1 MAFEHLGRTGT
12 LWLMNKIKSALT
24 AKVDKVEGKG
34 LSTNDLTA
42 ALKSTY
48 DTAVSD
54 VATLKKQGG
63 EPNKID
69 IISVNGAALTPD
81 SNKKVD
87 IVVPTTATIKTQIEA
102 YKYQTS
108 GQVESAISAKGY
120 QTSEQ
125 VESAITTK
133 GYQTSAQVESAITT
147 KGYQTSAQVESAI
160 TTKGYQ
166 TAANVESAITAK
178 GYQTSAQ
185 VQSAIN
191 SALSGVTSIDL
202 QVVKSLPTTGEK
214 GVIYLVAHTHTDTG
228 DLYDEFVWVESTKT
242 FEKIGNTDV
251 DLSAYVK
258 STDITDI
265 SETDLATM
273 WNS

>member
-12 LWLMNKIKSALT
+12 LWLMNKIKSALA

-108 GQVESAISAKGY
+108 AQVESAIS
-120 QTSEQ
+120 
-125 VESAITTK
+125 
-133 GYQTSAQVESAITT
+133 
-147 KGYQTSAQVESAI
+147 
-160 TTKGYQ
+160 
-166 TAANVESAITAK
+166 AK

-191 SALSGVTSIDL
+191 SALSGVTGIDL
-202 QVVKSLPTTGEK
+202 QVVKSLPTTGKK
-214 GVIYLVAHTHTDTG
+214 GVIYLIAHTHTDTE
-228 DLYDEFVWVESTKT
+228 DIYDEFVWVESTKT

-258 STDITDI
+258 SADITDI

>member
-1 MAFEHLGRTGT
+1 MAFEHLGRTGV
-12 LWLMNKIKSALT
+12 LWLMNKVKSALAT
-24 AKVDKVEGKG
+24 KVDKVEGKG

-63 EPNKID
+63 EPNKIAS
-69 IISVNGAALTPD
+69 ISVNGTAVTPD
-81 SNKKVD
+81 SAKNVNLT
-87 IVVPTTATIKTQIEA
+87 VPTTAGIKSQIEA
-102 YKYQTS
+102 YK
-108 GQVESAISAKGY
+108 
-120 QTSEQ
+120 
-125 VESAITTK
+125 
-133 GYQTSAQVESAITT
+133 YQTSAQVESAITR
-147 KGYQTSAQVESAI
+147 
-160 TTKGYQ
+160 
-166 TAANVESAITAK
+166 K

-185 VQSAIN
+185 VQSAIT

-202 QVVKSLPTTGEK
+202 QVVKSLPTTGKK
-214 GVIYLVAHTHTDTG
+214 GVIYLVAHSHSDSG
-228 DLYDEFVWVESTKT
+228 DIYDEFVWVDSTKT

-258 STDITDI
+258 SADITDI

>member
-1 MAFEHLGRTGT
+1 MAFEHLGRTGV
-12 LWLMNKIKSALT
+12 LWLMNKVKSALAT
-24 AKVDKVEGKG
+24 KVDKVEGKG

-42 ALKSTY
+42 VLKSTY
-48 DTAVSD
+48 DAAVAD

-63 EPNKID
+63 EPNKIAS
-69 IISVNGAALTPD
+69 ISVNGTTVTPD
-81 SNKKVD
+81 SAKNVD
-87 IVVPTTATIKTQIEA
+87 LSVPTPADIKSRIEA

-108 GQVESAISAKGY
+108 
-120 QTSEQ
+120 
-125 VESAITTK
+125 
-133 GYQTSAQVESAITT
+133 AQ
-147 KGYQTSAQVESAI
+147 
-160 TTKGYQ
+160 
-166 TAANVESAITAK
+166 VESAITAK

-185 VQSAIN
+185 VQRAIT

-202 QVVKSLPTTGEK
+202 QVVKSLPTTGKK
-214 GVIYLVAHTHTDTG
+214 GVIYLITHTHSDSG
-228 DLYDEFVWVESTKT
+228 DIYDEFVWVESTKT

-258 STDITDI
+258 SADITDI